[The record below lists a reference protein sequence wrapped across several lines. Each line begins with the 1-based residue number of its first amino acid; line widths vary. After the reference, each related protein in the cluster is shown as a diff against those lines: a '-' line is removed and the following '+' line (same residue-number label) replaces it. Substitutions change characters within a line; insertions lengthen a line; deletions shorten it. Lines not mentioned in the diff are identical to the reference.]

1 MWSGPSLL
9 SRCWAEADF
18 RRGCVCLM
26 LLPVSPKSPGW
37 NMYLACAFGWARAA
51 GTPLMLKN
59 YTTYG
64 TAAQT
69 GSLNSALATSLLDL
83 ALICS
88 FILRKFSD
96 LFLMLSYFEKYPFPS
111 SLCMEAG
118 GD

>member
-1 MWSGPSLL
+1 
-9 SRCWAEADF
+9 
-18 RRGCVCLM
+18 
-26 LLPVSPKSPGW
+26 
-37 NMYLACAFGWARAA
+37 
-51 GTPLMLKN
+51 MLKN

-69 GSLNSALATSLLDL
+69 GNLNSALATSLLDL